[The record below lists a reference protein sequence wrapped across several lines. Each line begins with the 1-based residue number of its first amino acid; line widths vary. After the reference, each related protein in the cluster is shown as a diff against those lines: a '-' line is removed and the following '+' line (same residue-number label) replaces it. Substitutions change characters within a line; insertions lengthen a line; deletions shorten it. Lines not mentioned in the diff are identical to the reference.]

1 MGGTAASALSDMYK
15 RLLFM
20 LFPLLLLL
28 LLHCNDL
35 TCVVNVDDDG
45 DDDDDGKVVV
55 VVMCFDCR
63 ADGAKPRDTDA
74 CSATNRQAME
84 VAYFIVYSFKCFI

>member
-1 MGGTAASALSDMYK
+1 MYK
-15 RLLFM
+15 RLLFL

-35 TCVVNVDDDG
+35 TCVVNVDVDV
-45 DDDDDGKVVV
+45 DDDGKVVVV